1 MRKVNAMIKITTNTG
16 KVYTINES
24 TDLELIAN
32 AIHNDAT
39 SNECGCGTISVS
51 HRSWVNTT
59 ITINVFDDE
68 TPAETLWALLNRA
81 DYIFRQS
88 EGAME
93 GSAKN
98 PFFEVFKNGFYR
110 HFSSLKY
117 QEWHCVDKY
126 ILYPNLFQK

>member
-1 MRKVNAMIKITTNTG
+1 MIKITTNTG

-39 SNECGCGTISVS
+39 SNECGCGTISVC
-51 HRSWVNTT
+51 HRTWVNTT

-110 HFSSLKY
+110 HFASLKY
-117 QEWHCVDKY
+117 QEWHYVDKY

>member
-1 MRKVNAMIKITTNTG
+1 M
-16 KVYTINES
+16 NES

-39 SNECGCGTISVS
+39 SNECGCGTISVC
-51 HRSWVNTT
+51 HRTWANTT
-59 ITINVFDDE
+59 ITINVFD
-68 TPAETLWALLNRA
+68 A

-88 EGAME
+88 EGAMD

-110 HFSSLKY
+110 HFSSVKY
-117 QEWHCVDKY
+117 QEWHYVDKY